1 MKDITKNIRMKGIAL
16 ALCAALGAGSL
27 ALPASAM
34 AATPSSP
41 AVMQLS
47 SHRDSSHH
55 DGNWNDE
62 DWQRHHDNDGDHK
75 NPPPKPKKETKKSTN
90 SHSESEVWTAGVI
103 GAVIGAVVAKNT

>member
-1 MKDITKNIRMKGIAL
+1 MKDITKSIRTKGIAL

-27 ALPASAM
+27 ALPATAM
-34 AATPSSP
+34 AAAPSVP
-41 AVMQLS
+41 AITQLS
-47 SHRDSSHH
+47 SHTGSSHH
-55 DGNWNDE
+55 DGNREDE
-62 DWQRHHDNDGDHK
+62 DWQRNHDNDRDHK